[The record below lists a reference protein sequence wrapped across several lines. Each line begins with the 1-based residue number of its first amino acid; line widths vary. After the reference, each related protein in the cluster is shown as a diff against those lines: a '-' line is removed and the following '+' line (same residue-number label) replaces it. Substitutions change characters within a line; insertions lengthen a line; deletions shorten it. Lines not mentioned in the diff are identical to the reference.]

1 MYSTFNCGI
10 GMVVIVS
17 KEDYEVLKRTL
28 INANYIQE
36 NVVSIGTI
44 IREKNE

>member
-1 MYSTFNCGI
+1 
-10 GMVVIVS
+10 MVVIVS
-17 KEDYEVLKRTL
+17 KEDYAILQKPL

-36 NVVSIGTI
+36 NVVRIGTV